1 MKIIPTNGIYNFQEI
16 PGSTCWYWCCDY
28 ASGDLYE
35 AQELFESRHPVN
47 SNRLLLIRYPEGEVV
62 EPIRGEAGQYF
73 GSPAWED
80 GKVYILMVDFPR
92 KTISLFQYDHDL
104 GKTTLTAEIPLGAV
118 KDCYNL
124 MLAQSPL
131 MMIRQGAENDFQV
144 VWPEKADF
152 ALENTE
158 SFTCREGELLY
169 FSRWYEDPD
178 YREEVVVRHFPNGE
192 IRELI
197 PGVLMEMPDGQK
209 WILG

>member
-16 PGSTCWYWCCDY
+16 PGSTRWYWCCDY

-35 AQELFESRHPVN
+35 AQELFESRHPVKK
-47 SNRLLLIRYPEGEVV
+47 NRLLLIRYPEGEVV
-62 EPIRGEAGQYF
+62 EPIRGEVGQYF
-73 GSPAWED
+73 GGPAYED

-92 KTISLFQYDHDL
+92 QIISLFQYDHDL
-104 GKTTLTAEIPLGAV
+104 GETTLTAEIPLGAV

-152 ALENTE
+152 TLENTE
-158 SFTCREGELLY
+158 SFTCREGEWLY

-178 YREEVVVRHFPNGE
+178 YREEVVVRHFPHGE

>member
-35 AQELFESRHPVN
+35 AQELFESRHPVKK
-47 SNRLLLIRYPEGEVV
+47 NRLLLIRYPEGEVV

-92 KTISLFQYDHDL
+92 QIISLFQYDHDL
-104 GKTTLTAEIPLGAV
+104 GETTLTAEIPL
-118 KDCYNL
+118 
-124 MLAQSPL
+124 
-131 MMIRQGAENDFQV
+131 GAENDFQV

-152 ALENTE
+152 TLENTE

-178 YREEVVVRHFPNGE
+178 YREEVVVRHFPDGE